1 MKREDLISVREFCAI
16 HQVENT
22 FITSL
27 QQFGLVEVITV
38 EQETYFELAQLPKV
52 EKMANLYSDL
62 GVNIEGLD
70 VIQHLLQKIEG
81 MNEELTILRNKLK
94 EFEG

>member
-1 MKREDLISVREFCAI
+1 MKREDLISVKEFCAI

-22 FITSL
+22 FISSL
-27 QQFGLVEVITV
+27 QQYGIVEVITF
-38 EQETYFELAQLPKV
+38 EQEMYFELEQLPKI
-52 EKMANLYSDL
+52 EKMANLYTDL

-70 VIQHLLQKIEG
+70 VIQHLLQKIET
-81 MNEELTILRNKLK
+81 MNEELTTLRNRLK